1 MVRMMSSRVRL
12 RMSSALK
19 KKRTM
24 PIPESIQRIYTK
36 VELRSI
42 ELEKKQEEANKS
54 SICFLHSLS

>member
-1 MVRMMSSRVRL
+1 
-12 RMSSALK
+12 
-19 KKRTM
+19 M

-36 VELRSI
+36 VEWRSI